1 MTTNEKAYSLI
12 NECIESLVRSGSI
25 DAIDNFNKETVI
37 LGAGSVLDS
46 ISFVTFITE
55 VEDRIQSE
63 TGEEFYL
70 VLNEIDAFNINNP
83 SLTIG
88 GLSDY
93 IAASIK
99 QIRDF

>member
-1 MTTNEKAYSLI
+1 MITKENAYKLI
-12 NECIESLVRSGSI
+12 TECIESLVRSDSMEPIEEVSI
-25 DAIDNFNKETVI
+25 DTVI
-37 LGAGSVLDS
+37 LGTGSVMDS

-83 SLTIG
+83 NLTLGSLAE
-88 GLSDY
+88 Y
-93 IAASIK
+93 ISVSVK
-99 QIRDF
+99 

>member
-1 MTTNEKAYSLI
+1 MISNENTYKLI
-12 NECIESLVRSGSI
+12 NECVDSLVRSGSI
-25 DAIDNFNKETVI
+25 DPIENFSRETVI
-37 LGAGSVLDS
+37 LGVGSELDS

-55 VEDRIQSE
+55 VEDRVQSE

-83 SLTIG
+83 NLTIG

-93 IAASIK
+93 ISATIK
-99 QIRDF
+99 

>member
-1 MTTNEKAYSLI
+1 MITNENTYSLI
-12 NECIESLVRSGSI
+12 KECVDSLVRSGSI
-25 DAIDNFNKETVI
+25 DPIENFSRDTVI
-37 LGAGSVLDS
+37 LGGGSVLDS

-83 SLTIG
+83 NLTIG

-93 IAASIK
+93 ISATIK
-99 QIRDF
+99 

>member
-1 MTTNEKAYSLI
+1 MISNENTYKLI
-12 NECIESLVRSGSI
+12 NECVDSLVRSGSI
-25 DAIDNFNKETVI
+25 DPIKNFSRETVI
-37 LGAGSVLDS
+37 LGSGSELDS

-83 SLTIG
+83 NLTIG
-88 GLSDY
+88 NLSDY
-93 IAASIK
+93 ISATIK
-99 QIRDF
+99 

>member
-1 MTTNEKAYSLI
+1 MITNESIYVLI
-12 NECIESLVRSGSI
+12 NECVESLVRSGSI
-25 DAIDNFNKETVI
+25 DPFENFGRETVI
-37 LGAGSVLDS
+37 LGSGSELDS

-63 TGEEFYL
+63 TGVEFYL

-83 SLTIG
+83 NLTIG

-93 IAASIK
+93 ISANIK
-99 QIRDF
+99 

>member
-1 MTTNEKAYSLI
+1 MITNEDTYSLI
-12 NECIESLVRSGSI
+12 NECVDSLVRSGSI
-25 DAIDNFNKETVI
+25 DPIENFSRDTVI
-37 LGAGSVLDS
+37 LGGGSVLDS

-55 VEDRIQSE
+55 VEDRIQAE

-83 SLTIG
+83 NLTIG

-93 IAASIK
+93 ISATIK
-99 QIRDF
+99 

>member
-1 MTTNEKAYSLI
+1 MISNENTYKLI
-12 NECIESLVRSGSI
+12 NECVDSLVRSGSI
-25 DAIDNFNKETVI
+25 DPIENFSRETVI
-37 LGAGSVLDS
+37 LGSGSELDS

-55 VEDRIQSE
+55 VEDRVQSE

-83 SLTIG
+83 NLTIG

-93 IAASIK
+93 ISATIK
-99 QIRDF
+99 EG

>member
-1 MTTNEKAYSLI
+1 MITKENAYKLITECIDSLI
-12 NECIESLVRSGSI
+12 RSDSMEP
-25 DAIDNFNKETVI
+25 IDNYSMDTVI
-37 LGAGSVLDS
+37 LGSGSVMDS

-83 SLTIG
+83 NLNLGSLAEYIS
-88 GLSDY
+88 LSV
-93 IAASIK
+93 K
-99 QIRDF
+99 

>member
-1 MTTNEKAYSLI
+1 MITNENTYKLINDCVDSLI
-12 NECIESLVRSGSI
+12 RSGSI
-25 DAIDNFNKETVI
+25 DPIENFSRDTVI
-37 LGAGSVLDS
+37 LGGGSVLDS

-83 SLTIG
+83 NLTIG

-93 IAASIK
+93 ISATIK
-99 QIRDF
+99 

>member
-1 MTTNEKAYSLI
+1 MITNENTYKLI
-12 NECIESLVRSGSI
+12 NECVDSLIRSGSI
-25 DAIDNFNKETVI
+25 DPIENFSRDTVI
-37 LGAGSVLDS
+37 LGGGSVLDS

-55 VEDRIQSE
+55 VEDHIQSE

-83 SLTIG
+83 NLTIG

-93 IAASIK
+93 ISATIK
-99 QIRDF
+99 

>member
-1 MTTNEKAYSLI
+1 MITNENTYKLI
-12 NECIESLVRSGSI
+12 NECVDSLIRSGSI
-25 DAIDNFNKETVI
+25 DPIENFSRDTVI
-37 LGAGSVLDS
+37 LGGGSVLDS

-83 SLTIG
+83 NLTIG
-88 GLSDY
+88 VLSDY
-93 IAASIK
+93 ISATIK
-99 QIRDF
+99 

>member
-1 MTTNEKAYSLI
+1 MITNESIYGLI
-12 NECIESLVRSGSI
+12 NECVESLVRSGSI
-25 DAIDNFNKETVI
+25 DPFQNFSRETVI
-37 LGAGSVLDS
+37 LGSGSELDS

-63 TGEEFYL
+63 TGVEFYL

-83 SLTIG
+83 NLTIG

-93 IAASIK
+93 ISATIK
-99 QIRDF
+99 

>member
-1 MTTNEKAYSLI
+1 MITNENTYKLI
-12 NECIESLVRSGSI
+12 NECVDSLIRSGSI
-25 DAIDNFNKETVI
+25 DPIENFSRDTVI
-37 LGAGSVLDS
+37 LGGGSVLDS

-83 SLTIG
+83 NLTIG

-93 IAASIK
+93 ISATIK
-99 QIRDF
+99 

>member
-1 MTTNEKAYSLI
+1 MITNENTYKLINDCIDSLI
-12 NECIESLVRSGSI
+12 RSGSI
-25 DAIDNFNKETVI
+25 DLIENFSRDTVI

-83 SLTIG
+83 NLTIG

-93 IAASIK
+93 ISATLK
-99 QIRDF
+99 

>member
-1 MTTNEKAYSLI
+1 MITNENTYKLI
-12 NECIESLVRSGSI
+12 NECVDSLIRSGSI
-25 DAIDNFNKETVI
+25 DPIENFSRDTVI
-37 LGAGSVLDS
+37 LGGGSVLDS

-55 VEDRIQSE
+55 VEDRIKSE

-83 SLTIG
+83 NLTIG

-93 IAASIK
+93 ISATIK
-99 QIRDF
+99 

>member
-1 MTTNEKAYSLI
+1 MISNENTYKLI
-12 NECIESLVRSGSI
+12 NECVDSLVRSGSI
-25 DAIDNFNKETVI
+25 DPIENFSRETVI
-37 LGAGSVLDS
+37 LGSGSELDS

-55 VEDRIQSE
+55 VEDRVQSE

-83 SLTIG
+83 NLTIG

-93 IAASIK
+93 ISATIK
-99 QIRDF
+99 

>member
-1 MTTNEKAYSLI
+1 MITNENTYKLI
-12 NECIESLVRSGSI
+12 NECVDSLIRSGSI
-25 DAIDNFNKETVI
+25 DPIEIFSRDTVI
-37 LGAGSVLDS
+37 LGGGSVLDS

-83 SLTIG
+83 NLTIG

-93 IAASIK
+93 ISATIK
-99 QIRDF
+99 